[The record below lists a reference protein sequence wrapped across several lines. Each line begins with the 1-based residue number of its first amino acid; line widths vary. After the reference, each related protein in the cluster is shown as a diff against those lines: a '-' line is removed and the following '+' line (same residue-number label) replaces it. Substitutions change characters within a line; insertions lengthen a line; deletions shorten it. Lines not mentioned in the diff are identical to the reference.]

1 MKRKLDLTNHKIW
14 KDKFIK
20 AETKEIYAY
29 LYCKGYDKMISHI
42 NIGEIQQVI
51 SITNVGFRNNLKIL
65 EKFKYIVFKE
75 YNPGMYEIHI
85 Y

>member
-29 LYCKGYDKMISHI
+29 LYSKGYDKMISHI

-65 EKFKYIVFKE
+65 EKLK
-75 YNPGMYEIHI
+75 
-85 Y
+85 

>member
-29 LYCKGYDKMISHI
+29 LYSKGYDK
-42 NIGEIQQVI
+42 
-51 SITNVGFRNNLKIL
+51 
-65 EKFKYIVFKE
+65 
-75 YNPGMYEIHI
+75 
-85 Y
+85 